1 MNLHNLRRRG
11 SMIEAKTWDLIRN
24 PFRLSPWRVNG
35 TMEHGLKQDDE
46 RQQGNA
52 KTAASTVHAELDDGR
67 RRNLLATGPR
77 PPQDSRAKPKQIK
90 SNQTQASTGD
100 SGDGSG
106 TAVPSVWVPVQR
118 SLVIFTRGRR
128 SRIHVP
134 EEVKQ
139 GIRVEQAG
147 GMAHGSWLMAGS
159 VRLMLIMAHESSPPG
174 KQGRTACAGM
184 CTSQH
189 TMSGGTSE
197 HAAGRV
203 GSEVELGQV
212 AWLSRVTPSISRPIW
227 PMGHGLTQY
236 KFFNLES
243 QAAA

>member
-35 TMEHGLKQDDE
+35 TMEHGPKQDDE

-52 KTAASTVHAELDDGR
+52 KTAASTVHA
-67 RRNLLATGPR
+67 APR
-77 PPQDSRAKPKQIK
+77 QPGKAKANQIK
-90 SNQTQASTGD
+90 PNPSKHRRWARDEVEGDDYD

-212 AWLSRVTPSISRPIW
+212 AWLSRGESEALS
-227 PMGHGLTQY
+227 LTVKQR
-236 KFFNLES
+236 FE
-243 QAAA
+243 